1 MMGPS
6 LDAVRAIAASRTDQV
21 VVTTMTA
28 IFQWD
33 EVVGDDPIHLPLI
46 GCMGKAS
53 SLALGIALARPDVQV
68 LCLDGDGS
76 LLMNLGSLVT
86 IAQARP
92 ANLVHFVFENRV
104 YNITGGQPVPGAG
117 RFDLALLATA
127 AGFPRAYTTESTE
140 QLQKALPE
148 ILAGEGP
155 TFVCVRVQ
163 PAGPQ
168 PKIQHGRM
176 RRQLAVVQKALA
188 GRA

>member
-1 MMGPS
+1 MGPS
-6 LDAVRAIAASRTDQV
+6 LDAIRAIAMARTNQV

-33 EVVGDDPIHLPLI
+33 EVVGEDPLHLPLI

-76 LLMNLGSLVT
+76 LLMNLGSLAT

-92 ANLVHFVFENRV
+92 ANLVHVVFENRV
-104 YNITGGQPVPGAG
+104 YNITGGQPVPAAG
-117 RFDLALLATA
+117 KVDFAMMAKA
-127 AGFPRAYTTESTE
+127 AGFPRAYTTESTD
-140 QLQKALPE
+140 QLQALLPE
-148 ILAGEGP
+148 ILTAPGP
-155 TFVCVRVQ
+155 TFVCVRVEK
-163 PAGPQ
+163 AGPQ

-176 RRQLAVVQKALA
+176 KRQLAVVQQALA
-188 GRA
+188 GRG